1 MSSVNDFT
9 LTVRTG
15 GKKTEV
21 MNFSAPF
28 RSALLCDLQRYFAGT
43 TGSRRFVAVKVT
55 RQSVRQ
61 ECSFEL
67 GTWYASVYGTD
78 GRTRLSHYLFS
89 EVTAVKVRRRWCR
102 ETRA

>member
-28 RSALLCDLQRYFAGT
+28 RSALLCDLQRYFSGT
-43 TGSRRFVAVKVT
+43 AGSRRFIAVKVT

-61 ECSFEL
+61 ECSLEL
-67 GTWYASVYGTD
+67 GTWYAAVFAPD
-78 GRTRLSHYLFS
+78 GRTRLSHYMFS
-89 EVTAVKVRRRWCR
+89 ELTAVKVR
-102 ETRA
+102 AAG

>member
-21 MNFSAPF
+21 MNFSAPS
-28 RSALLCDLQRYFAGT
+28 RSALLCDLQRYSAGT
-43 TGSRRFVAVKVT
+43 TNSRRFIAVKVT

-61 ECSFEL
+61 ECAFEL
-67 GTWYASVYGTD
+67 GTWYAAVYAPD
-78 GRTRLSHYLFS
+78 GKTRLSMYMFS
-89 EVTAVKVRRRWCR
+89 ELTAVKVRGGSP
-102 ETRA
+102 